1 MFAVLYS
8 VAFNLSHAV
17 HTVTTSMQTMAWW
30 NMAVLMLGGGAVAV
44 VAFALLRKW
53 LRMRSVL
60 RLGYAGSQLQTKVI
74 KAFTLVTI
82 LPTVIVSI
90 FSVAFFYYG
99 LKDWFSERITTVL
112 EESVA
117 VAEAYLNEHQS
128 TLRADA
134 MAMGNDLLR
143 DLSLASS
150 NPPVF
155 AKILN
160 TQVALRSLAEAIV
173 LQNNRVIGRSMLSFS
188 LSFESLPSDALT
200 TALNGDVA
208 IIDKGDRIF
217 AVVAID
223 PFTDTYLVI
232 SRLLDSKV
240 IEHVEQS
247 KTAAADYGRIKASI
261 TQFQVMFVVVFVLV
275 TVSLLLAIIWY
286 GISFAARIT
295 RPLTMVAQATER
307 VRAGDYSIRI
317 EERTHNEEIDR
328 LIRHFNRMTEQ
339 LYTQRLELTQ
349 ANRMLDQRRRFSET
363 VLSGVS
369 AGVIALDTSLVV
381 SLSNA
386 SAVRLL
392 GFREER
398 EMVGHAL
405 RSLIPEFDALLQ
417 QLQKSDSSIHEDQL
431 ALKTGG
437 KARTLQVKISA
448 EISHNYVEGYIVTID
463 DITPLIAAQR
473 TAAWADVARRVAHE
487 IKNPLTPIKLSAER
501 LRKKFSPE
509 DVTQRESFN
518 KYLDTITRHLHDIGT
533 IVEEFASFARMPAPK
548 LSEIPLKPLLEK
560 ALFSSETIHP
570 DVRFDLHMEDES
582 TRLTCDEGQMNQV
595 LTNLL
600 KNAAES
606 LERRPPDAPQ
616 GHISIFAELEGND
629 IVLSIVDNG
638 VGFPE
643 DLLHKIMEPYVTT
656 RTKGT
661 GLGLAIVKKIIEDH
675 KGTIMLGNHE
685 EGGAMVT
692 ITLPRR
698 LAIVQKSV

>member
-1 MFAVLYS
+1 MQSMDGV
-8 VAFNLSHAV
+8 HAV
-17 HTVTTSMQTMAWW
+17 PLAC
-30 NMAVLMLGGGAVAV
+30 AAIIIIV
-44 VAFALLRKW
+44 VGIVLLRKW
-53 LRMRSVL
+53 LRLRSVL
-60 RLGYAGSQLQTKVI
+60 RTGYAGSQLQTKVV
-74 KAFTLVTI
+74 KAFCLVTI
-82 LPTVIVSI
+82 LPTLIISV
-90 FSVAFFYYG
+90 FSLSFFYYG
-99 LKDWFSERITTVL
+99 LKDWFNERVTTVL

-117 VAEAYLNEHQS
+117 VAEAYLNEHES

-143 DLSLASS
+143 ELPLASS
-150 NPPVF
+150 NPALF
-155 AKILN
+155 SQILN

-173 LQNNRVIGRSMLSFS
+173 IQNNHVVARSLLSFS
-188 LSFESLPSDALT
+188 LSFDMLPSDVLT

-208 IIDKGDRIF
+208 IINKDDRIF

-223 PFTDTYLVI
+223 PFSNTYLVI

-240 IEHVEQS
+240 IDHIAQS
-247 KTAAADYGRIKASI
+247 KKAAEDYARIKNSI
-261 TQFQVMFVVVFVLV
+261 NQFEITFIVVFMLV
-275 TVSLLLAIIWY
+275 TVGLLLAVIWY

-307 VRAGDYSIRI
+307 VRSGDYSIRI

-369 AGVIALDTSLVV
+369 AGIIALDTTFVV
-381 SLSNA
+381 GLCNA

-392 GFREER
+392 GYQEEG
-398 EMVGHAL
+398 EMIGHAL
-405 RSLIPEFDALLQ
+405 RSLVPEFGGLLQ
-417 QLQKSDSSIHEDQL
+417 QLQQGGDASPQDQI
-431 ALKTGG
+431 AVRVSG

-448 EISHNYVEGYIVTID
+448 ELSQSYIEGYIVTID

-473 TAAWADVARRVAHE
+473 AAAWADVARRVAHE

-501 LRKKFSPE
+501 LRKKFAP
-509 DVTQRESFN
+509 DDTVQRESFN
-518 KYLDTITRHLHDIGT
+518 KYIDTITRHLSDIGN
-533 IVEEFASFARMPAPK
+533 IVEEFASFARMPAPR
-548 LSEIPLKPLLEK
+548 LADIPLKPLLEK
-560 ALFSSETIHP
+560 ALFTSETIHP
-570 DVRFDLHMEDES
+570 DIRFTLAMPDPTLAIS
-582 TRLTCDEGQMNQV
+582 CDEGQFGQV

-606 LERRPPDAPQ
+606 LERKPEGTEA
-616 GHISIFAELEGND
+616 GHISITVEAEASEILLL
-629 IVLSIVDNG
+629 ICDNG

-643 DLLHKIMEPYVTT
+643 ELLPKIMEPYVTT
-656 RTKGT
+656 RSKGT

-675 KGTIMLGNHE
+675 KGTISLANRP
-685 EGGAMVT
+685 EGGAVVT
-692 ITLPRR
+692 ITLPLR
-698 LAIVQKSV
+698 I